1 MGQWMPLLCGGLLPA
16 LMEGPQAPTC
26 HGGPARGAEAP
37 PDLPSPP
44 QTPDSGRN
52 QIPGHADPS
61 ETLSPELCFPRMRA
75 RQVRGSSSDTAD
87 GLPAAGRALR

>member
-52 QIPGHADPS
+52 QIDLLDVHQVLGLQALPGEKPVDIGGRTP
-61 ETLSPELCFPRMRA
+61 TSPPGA
-75 RQVRGSSSDTAD
+75 
-87 GLPAAGRALR
+87 